1 MVRPLILVGDKTD
14 HGGTVISGAP
24 GSDAGGKAIARVGD
38 KVTCP
43 HKGHGGTTTI
53 VSGDPTLMIDGMP
66 AAREGDKTACGAT
79 LIAGQRVTTDG
90 SGGGSGS
97 GVRGAAAAR
106 SVGATSGPESES
118 AYDQHFLVTN
128 EATGEPL
135 VDYPYVVTL
144 ASGVRIEG
152 RTDLDGLTEKIS
164 SSEADTATLEVYEE
178 TPPLN
183 PGWDR

>member
-1 MVRPLILVGDKTD
+1 MARPLILVGDKTD

-79 LIAGQRVTTDG
+79 LLASQRVTTDG
-90 SGGGSGS
+90 NGDSSAS
-97 GVRGAAAAR
+97 NSRASAAAR
-106 SVGATSGPESES
+106 AARATSSTDQNAS
-118 AYDQHFLVTN
+118 YDQHFVVTD
-128 EATGEPL
+128 EATGKPL
-135 VDYPYVVTL
+135 VDYPYIVTL
-144 ASGVRIEG
+144 ASGARIEG
-152 RTDLDGLTEKIS
+152 RTDGNGLTEKVS
-164 SSEADTATLEVYEE
+164 SAEAETATLEVYEE

>member
-90 SGGGSGS
+90 NGGGSGS
-97 GVRGAAAAR
+97 NSNAEATARAAGAA
-106 SVGATSGPESES
+106 SSSNS
-118 AYDQHFLVTN
+118 DNSYDQHFLVTN

-135 VDYPYVVTL
+135 VDYPYVITL
-144 ASGVRIEG
+144 ASGARIEG
-152 RTDLDGLTEKIS
+152 RTDRDGLTDKVS
-164 SSEADTATLEVYEE
+164 SAEAETATLEVYEE

-183 PGWDR
+183 PGWDH